1 MSTTINKII
10 TFSAIDCC
18 SCHATFAI
26 TEGSER
32 RLRNSHETFWCPYCG
47 CGQSWQRESET
58 ERLRKKVAQLEDE
71 CKWADNR
78 RRNAENETEAERRSK
93 AAYKGQL
100 TKVRRKVA
108 NGSCPCCNRH
118 FENLQRHMQT
128 KHPEYVAESNEEA
141 RKG

>member
-1 MSTTINKII
+1 
-10 TFSAIDCC
+10 
-18 SCHATFAI
+18 
-26 TEGSER
+26 
-32 RLRNSHETFWCPYCG
+32 
-47 CGQSWQRESET
+47 
-58 ERLRKKVAQLEDE
+58 VAQLEDE
-71 CKWADNR
+71 FKWADNR

-141 RKG
+141 RKDEQFSESNSQVIGDRYERESQRD